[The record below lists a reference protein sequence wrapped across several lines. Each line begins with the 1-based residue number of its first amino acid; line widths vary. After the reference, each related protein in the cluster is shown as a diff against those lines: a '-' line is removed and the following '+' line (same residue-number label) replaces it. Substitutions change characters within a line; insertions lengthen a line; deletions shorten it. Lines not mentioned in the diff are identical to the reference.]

1 MKRLWSY
8 LYYRRDQE
16 YSSQAPSDS
25 DNSQHSQPFEMV
37 DRDDLHDATDDDAPG
52 DGLDDHREE
61 GSGDEGQE

>member
-1 MKRLWSY
+1 
-8 LYYRRDQE
+8 
-16 YSSQAPSDS
+16 
-25 DNSQHSQPFEMV
+25 MV